1 MQQYERFG
9 VLALLLLVVTLVA
22 VALLGEDPRDPSRL
36 EELAAQAA
44 ERPSEFGGAGRAT
57 ERSPG
62 SRPQGERPVPRRL
75 DPRLDGAQERPAPTA
90 RRRPT
95 AVEPAARPQADL
107 PFAQPA
113 SEPQTSM
120 AQTSMAQ
127 TSMAQTSMAQTPMA
141 QTPMAQ
147 TPSAEPRP
155 WPERAVP
162 QAGTPLQA
170 PAVPTQARP
179 VQAVAAGAPTRRYTV
194 QPGDCLGTILQEQ
207 CGTVR
212 AQAQVME
219 LNPGL
224 QPDRLRT
231 GQVLQL
237 PAGTVEASFK
247 RPGRIQ
253 EVGVLEVVVVQPG
266 DSLYRILQRERDGK
280 VSVGQVQACN
290 PGLDPDLL
298 TPGMELRLPQAPQRR
313 SVPASRYIVREGDIL
328 GRIAVSLGC
337 TLEELIAA
345 NPGLQPDRIRSGQVL
360 LLPPGVGTA
369 LAGAQ

>member
-36 EELAAQAA
+36 EELAVQAA
-44 ERPSEFGGAGRAT
+44 ERPGAAAEALAPGLGGAAAN
-57 ERSPG
+57 
-62 SRPQGERPVPRRL
+62 RPQGERPVPRRGAGAQ
-75 DPRLDGAQERPAPTA
+75 DPRLVGSQERPAPTA
-90 RRRPT
+90 RRRPET
-95 AVEPAARPQADL
+95 PERTQQAEPETPLAQAGEDLVLAPRP
-107 PFAQPA
+107 P
-113 SEPQTSM
+113 EPELV
-120 AQTSMAQ
+120 A
-127 TSMAQTSMAQTPMA
+127 
-141 QTPMAQ
+141 
-147 TPSAEPRP
+147 PRP

-162 QAGTPLQA
+162 AVLTPPRPEAASAQAS
-170 PAVPTQARP
+170 
-179 VQAVAAGAPTRRYTV
+179 AAGPSAPSRPYTV

-212 AQAQVME
+212 AQSKVLA

-224 QPDRLRT
+224 DPDRLRA

-237 PAGTVEASFK
+237 PATSAAAEASFK

-253 EVGVLEVVVVQPG
+253 EVGVLDVVVVQSG
-266 DSLYRILQRERDGK
+266 DSLYRILQRERSGS
-280 VSVGQVQACN
+280 VSIEQVLACN
-290 PGLDPDLL
+290 PGLDPNLL
-298 TPGMELRLPQAPQRR
+298 RPGQELRLPQASQRR

-337 TLEELIAA
+337 TLEELVAV

-369 LAGAQ
+369 LAGAR